1 MADLNHHLNEW
12 LRFAVPSKFDASKNT
27 CKIVVMGKFFEK
39 FQLITCKTDIKC
51 LENYCNVI

>member
-27 CKIVVMGKFFEK
+27 CKIVVMGKISVK
-39 FQLITCKTDIKC
+39 FQ
-51 LENYCNVI
+51 